1 MNTRVLTVVS
11 LVACLA
17 AATPARATTVDL
29 VAAPFTKALPGRAAP
44 VPFWGFGAGADCATA
59 APQVP
64 GPALTA
70 AAGEPLVIRVTNCLA
85 VPVSLVVPALPA
97 ALAPEASGG
106 RVTSFTS
113 TTAPGAVGTYTFTA
127 LRPGTFLYHSGT
139 QPQVQVQMGLYGALR
154 IEEAPGVAY
163 PGVEYDDEA
172 ILVFSEV
179 DGALHDAVANGTFGG
194 TAYRSTVRYAAQWFL
209 VNGEVAQNAPAI
221 GPVATGSRVLLRLLN
236 AGLEPHVAEAVGL
249 YLRLVAEDGLPY
261 GHAREEYSA
270 ALPPGKTVDA
280 LVVPDAPGSYAIYDR
295 MLSLTNPLTGAGG
308 MRTRLLV
315 EGAAGGPTAV
325 GDAYSVAEEGTL
337 SVPAPGVLGN
347 DSGAALT
354 AQLVQPPGNGTLV
367 AFGSDG
373 SFTYQPAAN
382 FSGSD
387 FFTYQAVSGGVASNT
402 ATVAIQVTP
411 VNDPPTATDDAATV
425 EGGLSVVIPVLAND
439 VDPDGDAL
447 SIQSFTQGAS
457 GSVTQVGGSLSYAPA
472 AGFAGQDAF
481 TYVAQDPSGATSQA
495 TVTVT
500 VTPHQNQPPVAND
513 DFALTTLNVPIT
525 FSVVANDADPDGSIV
540 PGTVTIVIQPTRRGT
555 VVNHA
560 NGTVTFTPRR
570 NFRGTDTFTYTVR
583 DDEGAV
589 SNQATVRVNVQ

>member
-1 MNTRVLTVVS
+1 MNTRVLTVAS
-11 LVACLA
+11 LAAILA

-29 VAAPFTKALPGRAAP
+29 VAAPFTKALPGRATP
-44 VPFWGFGAGADCATA
+44 VPMWGFGPGADCATA
-59 APQVP
+59 APRVP
-64 GPALTA
+64 GPVLTA
-70 AAGEPLVIRVTNCLA
+70 ALGEPLVVRVTNCLA
-85 VPVSLVVPALPA
+85 APVSLVIPALPA
-97 ALAPEASGG
+97 ALAPVVSGG
-106 RVTSFTS
+106 RVSSFTA
-113 TTAPGAVGTYTFTA
+113 TTAPGAVGTYTFA
-127 LRPGTFLYHSGT
+127 DLRPGTFLYHSGT

-154 IEEAPGVAY
+154 VEAAPGVAY
-163 PGVEYDDEA
+163 PGVPYDDEA
-172 ILVFSEV
+172 VVVFGEV

-194 TAYRSTVRYAAQWFL
+194 TSYRSTVRYAAQWFL
-209 VNGEVAQNAPAI
+209 VNGEVAQNAPAL

-249 YLRLVAEDGLPY
+249 SLRLLAEDGLPY
-261 GHAREEYSA
+261 AHAREEDSA

-280 LVVPDAPGSYAIYDR
+280 LAVPDAPGSYAIYDR
-295 MLSLTNPLTGAGG
+295 MLSLTNHLSGAGG

-315 EGAAGGPTAV
+315 EGAAGGPVAV

-347 DSGAALT
+347 DTGAALT
-354 AQLVQPPGNGTLV
+354 AQVAQLPGNGTLV
-367 AFGSDG
+367 AFGADG
-373 SFTYQPAAN
+373 SFTYRPAAN

-411 VNDPPTATDDAATV
+411 VNDPPSAANDAASV
-425 EGGLSVVIPVLAND
+425 ESGFSVTIPVLAND

-447 SIQSFTQGAS
+447 SIQSFGQGAN
-457 GSVTQVGGSLSYAPA
+457 GSVTQAGSSLSYAPN

-481 TYVAQDPSGATSQA
+481 TYVARDPSGATSQA

-500 VTPHQNQPPVAND
+500 VTPHVNQPPVARD
-513 DFALTTLNVPIT
+513 DFALTTFNVPIT
-525 FSVVANDADPDGSIV
+525 INVVANDTDPDGTVVPSTVAIV
-540 PGTVTIVIQPTRRGT
+540 VQPTRRGT

-583 DDEGAV
+583 DNEGAV